1 MANLLQ
7 QRRTAAEWAASSQVI
22 EIQQKVGYFERL
34 ASIVQTDLAAL
45 AADKVPGDWRDAPVK
60 GQLRLGFADAQQR
73 VPSVSCELVVSVHA
87 VCQRCLQAF
96 RLPLEVEARLLLL
109 ELEQTVDGYDD
120 YEVWELQERTVR
132 PLDIVEELLIM
143 ALPLSAMHV
152 DMTVCRALPKAGS
165 DTEEKTTP
173 FAGLR
178 SQMKQD

>member
-7 QRRTAAEWAASSQVI
+7 QRRTAAEWAASYQVI
-22 EIQQKVGYFERL
+22 EIEEKIVYFERL
-34 ASIVQTDLAAL
+34 ASIVQSDLAAL
-45 AADKVPGDWRDAPVK
+45 AADKVPGDWRDAPVL
-60 GQLRLGFADAQQR
+60 GQFRWGFADARQKL
-73 VPSVSCELVVSVHA
+73 PSVSCELAVSVHA

-96 RLPLEVEARLLLL
+96 RLPLDVEARLLLL
-109 ELEQTVDGYDD
+109 DFEQTVDGYDD

-152 DMTVCRALPKAGS
+152 DMTACKALPSVVS
-165 DTEEKTTP
+165 DRQEKTTP
-173 FAGLR
+173 FAALR